1 MMNMAIIIIAQLG
14 EAILTNR
21 EHMKL
26 LKITQTLLTCYE
38 IASKHADIC
47 SQLEKSIITVVK
59 NSIKELREVPS
70 TIIYD
75 QVPSP

>member
-1 MMNMAIIIIAQLG
+1 MMNMAITIIAELG
-14 EAILTNR
+14 EAVLTDR

-26 LKITQTLLTCYE
+26 LTITQTLLTCYE

-47 SQLEKSIITVVK
+47 SQLEESIIAVVK
-59 NSIKELREVPS
+59 NSIKGLLQDQLAVS
-70 TIIYD
+70 HD

>member
-1 MMNMAIIIIAQLG
+1 MMNMAITIIAELG
-14 EAILTNR
+14 EAVLTDR

-26 LKITQTLLTCYE
+26 LRITQTLLTCYE

-47 SQLEKSIITVVK
+47 SQLEESIIAVVK
-59 NSIKELREVPS
+59 NSIKGLLQDQLAVS
-70 TIIYD
+70 HD

>member
-1 MMNMAIIIIAQLG
+1 MMNMAITIIAELG

-59 NSIKELREVPS
+59 DSIKEMLQDQLAAS
-70 TIIYD
+70 HD